1 MKRGKNVLILG
12 LCMVFAVL
20 LVSSI
25 ASAGFFDNF
34 KKTITGKATSQ
45 ATNLTVGVVGANK
58 AQVNFVSSVSATNPT
73 EATVTTISFNAHM
86 YDADG
91 VADLNDTSV
100 SANFT
105 RAGEPTRLN
114 SSCIFKNDV
123 DANTANY
130 SCSIEMWYYDE
141 NGDWNI
147 TVTGTDY
154 GNLSFAQ
161 NVSTVFQFNL
171 LKALVIS
178 PSIVSW
184 STLQPN
190 TLNQTSSNDPVTIN
204 NTGNYNSTIQINAI
218 GLIGENDGAYQIFA
232 GNFSIGLATNANSTE
247 CDDTLMVNA
256 TNTVVSGS
264 VSNRGNISAG
274 SGLAQEDFY
283 YCITE
288 IGAIASQTY
297 STLSGGSWTVL
308 Y

>member
-58 AQVNFVSSVSATNPT
+58 AQVTVVSAISSTNPT
-73 EATVTTISFNAHM
+73 EADVTTITFDVQM
-86 YDADG
+86 YDSDG

-105 RAGEPTRLN
+105 RAGESTRAN
-114 SSCIFKNDV
+114 SSCAFKNDI

-147 TVTGTDY
+147 SVTGTDY
-154 GNLSFAQ
+154 GNLSFAL
-161 NVSTVFQFNL
+161 NLSTVFQLNL

-178 PSIVSW
+178 PNTVSW
-184 STLQPN
+184 ATLQPN
-190 TLNQTSSNDPVTIN
+190 TFNQTSDNDPVTIN
-204 NTGNYNSTIQINAI
+204 NTGNYNSTIQVNAI
-218 GLIGENDGAYQIFA
+218 GLMGEDDGAYQIFA
-232 GNFSIGLATNANSTE
+232 GNFSLGLATGSSTE
-247 CDDTLMVNA
+247 CDETFMVNA
-256 TNTVVSGS
+256 TNTVVTGS
-264 VSNRGNISAG
+264 VSNRGNISEG

-297 STLSGGSWTVL
+297 STLNGGSWTVL